1 MATAIHHGMPHAH
14 VAAMTAAH
22 VPTTGIQHVA
32 SAIATAT
39 SRLGFSERAMN
50 AA

>member
-1 MATAIHHGMPHAH
+1 MATAIHHGTPHAH
-14 VAAMTAAH
+14 VAAMTAAQ

-32 SAIATAT
+32 SASATAT
-39 SRLGFSERAMN
+39 SRLGLSERAMN